1 MAKDVAF
8 ETEGGPAVML
18 WVNDLVAIQFHSP
31 AELEQFANDIHS
43 MIPEIIE
50 SQATY

>member
-8 ETEGGPAVML
+8 ETEGGPAVAL
-18 WVNDLVAIQFHSP
+18 WINDLVAIQFRSP
-31 AELEQFANDIHS
+31 DELKKFAEDILS
-43 MIPEIIE
+43 MIPEIVE